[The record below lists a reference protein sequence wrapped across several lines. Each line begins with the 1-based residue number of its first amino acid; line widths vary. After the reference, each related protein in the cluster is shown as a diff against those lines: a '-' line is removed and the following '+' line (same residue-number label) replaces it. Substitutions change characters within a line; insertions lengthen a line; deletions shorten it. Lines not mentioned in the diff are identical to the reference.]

1 MVRAFP
7 SKKVVRYFLIK
18 EFCCGALSRRFFFVF
33 FDRRGSKGYA
43 WRAPLTA
50 LGRALWASF
59 KTIATTFYFP
69 ESFGF
74 LSACLFSVKKTHMSC
89 PYRQREAF
97 KPRRKGRTKRASCGC
112 TATFALLQKKRIGF
126 WGRLFVAFAA
136 PIFFC
141 LFDAKYKTWQ
151 LPPAAL
157 KYLG

>member
-1 MVRAFP
+1 MSFSQQKSGTIFSNKEILLRRAFAP
-7 SKKVVRYFLIK
+7 
-18 EFCCGALSRRFFFVF
+18 FFFRF
-33 FDRRGSKGYA
+33 FDRRGSKGYV

-112 TATFALLQKKRIGF
+112 TATFALLQKKESASEGAF
-126 WGRLFVAFAA
+126 LSLLQRLF
-136 PIFFC
+136 FFVYLMLSIKHGSC
-141 LFDAKYKTWQ
+141 RQ
-151 LPPAAL
+151 PP
-157 KYLG
+157 